1 MKIYHYHPDYKIYLG
16 SSDADESPL
25 EPGVF
30 LIPAHATEL
39 EPPDHQEGKVP
50 VFDGTS
56 WSIVDDHRGVYYS
69 IETQEE
75 IQHQNP
81 LTSPENATKQQ
92 PPEVPEGF
100 YLEWND
106 GWVLKEIPPPP
117 ELTPEQKLA
126 QSGLTIEELK
136 ELLGL

>member
-16 SSDADESPL
+16 SSDADPSPL

-39 EPPDHQEGKVP
+39 EPPTCTECKIP
-50 VFDGTS
+50 VFTGSS
-56 WSIVDDHRGVYYS
+56 WTIIDDCRGVYYS

-75 IQHQNP
+75 IQHQDP
-81 LTSPENATKQQ
+81 LVPPEDATKQQ
-92 PPEVPEGF
+92 PPEVPEGYF
-100 YLEWND
+100 LEWND
-106 GWVLKEIPPPP
+106 GWELKEIPPTP
-117 ELTPEQKLA
+117 ELTPEEKLQ
-126 QSGLTIEELK
+126 QSGLTVEELK